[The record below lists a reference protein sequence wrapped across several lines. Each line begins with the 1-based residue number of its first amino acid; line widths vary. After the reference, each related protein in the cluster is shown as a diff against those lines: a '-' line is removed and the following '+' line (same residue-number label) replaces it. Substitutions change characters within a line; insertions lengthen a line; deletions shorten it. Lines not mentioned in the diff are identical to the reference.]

1 MIERFKN
8 FIQTENLF
16 QPDDKILLAVSG
28 GIDSMVLVDLFNQL
42 DVSFGIAH
50 CNFQLR
56 EADSERDEEFVKNT
70 AGELLVPV
78 YTVKFET
85 VSYQKEKNISLQMAA
100 RELRYHW
107 FQKLMQKEN
116 YKYLATAHHCNDS
129 LETVLLNITRG
140 TGIEGMHGILPKS
153 NHLIRPLLFAS
164 KNEVMEYAEENE
176 IEWREDSSNSSV
188 KYKRNRFRHNIMPE
202 LKIINPSIEVS
213 FKETVKKMSG
223 VEAVFFKTI
232 EAWKKAICKQKGD
245 EIWISLDE
253 IKSDP
258 DLTIKL
264 YYLLKDYNFNFR
276 QIEQIEKLIHEK
288 SGKFISSVTH
298 QLIRD
303 RGNFILVEKKEIPIV
318 EKLISEDCSELSIS
332 GLKLKI
338 EQEDRS
344 EQTTFSK
351 DKLLAQFDF
360 ESLSFPLKIRHWKT
374 GDSFYPLG
382 MKNKKKLSDFLI
394 DIKMP
399 IHKKAEVL
407 VLESGG
413 KIIWVLGQRIDNRF
427 KITDKTKKITKIE
440 LNHIE

>member
-42 DVSFGIAH
+42 DVSLGIAH